1 MNSVLNSYFF
11 LVFHSR
17 SEPSSQSNHHGQQQS
32 SFNGKVH
39 NNKRFAFG
47 VLDNE
52 GETGRDKGLGRQDNG
67 GELDDDRQALLP
79 KNKTS
84 DNNDGRRLSRDE
96 LNEVS
101 IQYSQR
107 GQRRVGSKLS

>member
-1 MNSVLNSYFF
+1 M
-11 LVFHSR
+11 
-17 SEPSSQSNHHGQQQS
+17 QQQS

-79 KNKTS
+79 RNKTS

>member
-1 MNSVLNSYFF
+1 M
-11 LVFHSR
+11 
-17 SEPSSQSNHHGQQQS
+17 QQQS

-52 GETGRDKGLGRQDNG
+52 GETGREKGLGRQDNG
-67 GELDDDRQALLP
+67 CEMDDDRQALLP
-79 KNKTS
+79 KNKAT
-84 DNNDGRRLSRDE
+84 DNDRDGRRLSRDE

-101 IQYSQR
+101 IHR
-107 GQRRVGSKLS
+107 GRVC